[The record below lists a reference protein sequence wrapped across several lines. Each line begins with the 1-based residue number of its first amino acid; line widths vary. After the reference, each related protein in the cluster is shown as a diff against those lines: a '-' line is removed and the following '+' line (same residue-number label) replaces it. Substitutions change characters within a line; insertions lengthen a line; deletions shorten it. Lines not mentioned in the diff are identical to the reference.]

1 MVQRSFSKDEEEW
14 AKESNSSSWSLGN
27 QILKKSSSLK
37 SKRILKSLS
46 IDWSDAQF
54 KLMDHMLLQPV
65 IESKYLL
72 RVREDAH
79 VDLLQ
84 PAIMANVIQKMEAFD
99 LVEYEFVN
107 VSIIN
112 EDLKDFS
119 IRINE

>member
-1 MVQRSFSKDEEEW
+1 MVQRSFSKDEDEL
-14 AKESNSSSWSLGN
+14 AKESNSSTWSLSN

-37 SKRILKSLS
+37 SKRILKSLC

-54 KLMDHMLLQPV
+54 KLMEHMLLQPV

-79 VDLLQ
+79 VDQLQ

>member
-1 MVQRSFSKDEEEW
+1 MVQRSFSKDEEEL
-14 AKESNSSSWSLGN
+14 AKESNSSTWSLSN

-37 SKRILKSLS
+37 SKRILKSLC

-54 KLMDHMLLQPV
+54 KLMEHMLLQPV

-79 VDLLQ
+79 VDQLQ

-119 IRINE
+119 IRIN

>member
-119 IRINE
+119 IRIN

>member
-1 MVQRSFSKDEEEW
+1 MVQRSFSKDEEES
-14 AKESNSSSWSLGN
+14 AKESNSSTWSLSN

-37 SKRILKSLS
+37 SKRILKSLC

-54 KLMDHMLLQPV
+54 KLMEHMLLQPV

-79 VDLLQ
+79 VDQLQ